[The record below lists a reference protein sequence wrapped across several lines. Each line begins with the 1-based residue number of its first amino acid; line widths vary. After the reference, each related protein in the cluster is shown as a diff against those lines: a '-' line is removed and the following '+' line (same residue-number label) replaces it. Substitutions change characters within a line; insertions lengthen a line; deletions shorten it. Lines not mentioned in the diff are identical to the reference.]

1 MNKLEKHYSHDE
13 QTYPQWYDN
22 EVLINADTTISSTM
36 FGHSNK
42 IYIIDTIIN
51 PSTETTF
58 LVGNNSILKFTRNGQ
73 FGDNCIIDCATPL
86 EIEAGMHKVFG
97 AGTIKAILKNPTIYP
112 EWWGAVGD
120 GLTDDAPAINR
131 CILAAHRNTVFL
143 GQSFYRITSEPI
155 TIKETEGDTSRYE
168 VLGLSYPTGTS
179 ETYWEWGGLSGVEEK
194 RRKIIINGC
203 LIGDESLVGPVI
215 YIAGFVNSVL
225 QVNGAIYV
233 RSTSPSS
240 AGIIQVGTLYSSK
253 VYINSILKE
262 NNDRTEGATINH
274 TGAGCGIILGQAA
287 SWSSID
293 ITAIKGFEYGLV
305 VTDKI
310 TAITFCP
317 DFTPIQVPPK
327 DQNTTAKIK
336 GSGMINKIDI
346 RFIDSVKYP
355 VYFKYQVNASFFNC
369 NVLHLGEL
377 GGNSTLDVA
386 DYGTGFTVQKPDDIH
401 GFAANQ
407 ITIDALDG
415 YYKKVL
421 DVQGMSKGTITIQGN
436 IQDVFVNGKTDT
448 NRAIQNLDSDLGK
461 VFKFYNSHNVKVNT
475 IGTAFA
481 EAFDFTRCTGIQVS
495 DVRFTETTNKS
506 DTSEIG
512 NGSTLIDKAK
522 FDAELSIVEDG
533 GIETYAIPETS
544 TSALIVT
551 PKPRYKGHIH
561 YVATL
566 PTALTKT
573 NHQFYA
579 LTSTEYGDV
588 IKLYKLYDSLGREV
602 GYVYKD
608 N

>member
-13 QTYPQWYDN
+13 QTYPQWHDN
-22 EVLINADTTISSTM
+22 EVLINADTTVSSTM
-36 FGHSNK
+36 FGDSNK
-42 IYIIDTIIN
+42 IYVIDTIIN
-51 PSTETTF
+51 PSSETTF
-58 LVGNNSILKFTRNGQ
+58 LIGDNSILRFTRNGQ

-86 EIEAGMHKVFG
+86 EIEASMHKIFG

-143 GQSFYRITSEPI
+143 GQSFYRITSEPV
-155 TIKETEGDTSRYE
+155 TIKETQGDISRYE
-168 VLGLSYPTGTS
+168 ALGLSYPTGTS
-179 ETYWEWGGLSGVEEK
+179 ETFWVYKNLSGIEEK
-194 RRKIIINGC
+194 RRKIIINGS
-203 LIGDESLVGPVI
+203 LIGDESLVGPVL
-215 YIAGFVNSVL
+215 YVYGFVNSIL

-233 RSTSPSS
+233 RNTSSS
-240 AGIIQVGTLYSSK
+240 SVGLLQVGTLYTSRIY
-253 VYINSILKE
+253 VNSVLKE
-262 NNDRTEGATINH
+262 NNDRTGGATINH
-274 TGAGCGIILGQAA
+274 TGAGCGIILGQGF
-287 SWSSID
+287 SWNYIN
-293 ITAIKGFEYGLV
+293 INAIKGFEYGLV
-305 VTDKI
+305 VTDRQAL
-310 TAITFCP
+310 TTFCP
-317 DFTPIQVPPK
+317 NFTPIQG
-327 DQNTTAKIK
+327 NTSK
-336 GSGMINKIDI
+336 GNAMLNEVDV

-355 VYFKYQVNASFFNC
+355 VYFKYQNENSYFNC

-386 DYGTGFTVQKPDDIH
+386 DYGTGLTVQKSDGI
-401 GFAANQ
+401 GSFAANQ

-415 YYKKVL
+415 YYKKVF
-421 DVQGMSKGTITIQGN
+421 DIQGMSRGTITIHGN
-436 IQDVFVNGKTDT
+436 IQDVFVNGKGDT
-448 NRAIQNLDSDLGK
+448 NRAIQNLDSNLGK
-461 VFKFYNSHNVKVNT
+461 VFKFYNSHGVKVNT

-495 DVRFTETTNKS
+495 DVHFTETTNRS

-512 NGSTLIDKAK
+512 AGTTLIDKAK
-522 FDAELSIVEDG
+522 FDAELSIIEDE
-533 GIETYAIPETS
+533 GIQTYAIPETS